1 MSSDDQFIRNFGK
14 HLAQGNLETAYDKY
28 LVIGFQQET
37 HGDYVTNCSR
47 EELALMLQLFSEIYD
62 NK

>member
-1 MSSDDQFIRNFGK
+1 MSSDDQFIRDFGK
-14 HLAQGNLETAYDKY
+14 HLAQGNLETAFDRY

-37 HGDYVTNCSR
+37 GGDYVTNCSR